1 MNYMRHG
8 FTMIE
13 LIFVIVII
21 GTLSAVAIP
30 KLVETTKE
38 AHNMNVKSFV
48 GSMNRTVGTT
58 MWTTAVLNGGDGLV
72 DCANLANY
80 IDLPSEVTHAGNC
93 AFTVVSPATGAIT
106 FNAATNPKAEAPQ
119 WTYAP

>member
-1 MNYMRHG
+1 MRHA

-21 GTLSAVAIP
+21 GILAAVAIP
-30 KLVETTKE
+30 KLAETSKE

-48 GSMNRTVGTT
+48 GTMNRTVGTT

-72 DCANLANY
+72 DCGELSKY
-80 IDLPSEVTHAGNC
+80 IDLIIEVTHDGSC
-93 AFTVVSPATGAIT
+93 EFTVISPATGQIRFIEAV
-106 FNAATNPKAEAPQ
+106 NPKAESPL
-119 WTYAP
+119 WSYNPEG